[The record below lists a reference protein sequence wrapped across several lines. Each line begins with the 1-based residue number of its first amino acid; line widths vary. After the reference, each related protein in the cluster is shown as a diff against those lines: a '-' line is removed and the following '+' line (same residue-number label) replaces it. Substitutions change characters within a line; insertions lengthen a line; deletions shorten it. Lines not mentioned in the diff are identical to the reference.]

1 MYARRSRQ
9 PNVAWSTVAIF
20 SLAFFSLSSAI
31 VGQQTGSQRP
41 TSQET
46 DDVVRISTKLV
57 QIDAV
62 VTDDKGKPVTNLRA
76 EDFEI
81 LEDGKLQEITNFS
94 YIKLRQASSGQ
105 NITDAATSPLEGPP
119 PNRRSLQPNQPRRI
133 IAFVVDDL
141 NLDFASTVFVRDALR
156 KFLRDVAEPE
166 DLIAIVRTASNAGVL
181 QQLTNNKLQ
190 LYEAIKQIR
199 FSLIRRE
206 LTDSF
211 ATAEEYDLP
220 QTTPTGQA
228 ITEQRAAKPDNVFDD
243 FVQQVNTSATFATLN
258 LVIGGLRKLPGRKS
272 VVLLSNSLG
281 FELDTD
287 PTVRKYSS
295 RDTIVREQSALLIDR
310 ANRASVV
317 IYTVDPRGL
326 EMDISGRFFQ
336 QTGLRELADKTGGF
350 MVRNTND
357 VAGGL
362 KRIAEDLEGYY
373 LIGYRPSESS
383 FDSKTGR
390 PSFRRL
396 KVKVKA
402 KGLRVR
408 SRSGFVPRNESNPTP
423 MRGDAIAEALVS
435 PFDGSGLRLRLTSL
449 LSADAQTKPFMRSL
463 IHVDARD
470 LTFTQETDGRQKATF
485 DVAGA
490 TFNSAGMIV
499 EKIDQTSYTMRVSEK
514 TRQRIL
520 QTGFVY
526 TADFALKKPGAYQL
540 RFSIRDTVTQRVGSV
555 GQFVLVPKMDGSRL
569 VLSGLILRRQPTEMK
584 SSGQVTPAPEAPVPP
599 VDPMDLDGN
608 QEEDVQSG
616 PAVRRFKPGTA
627 LEYAYVVYNA
637 KIKAGTACPQ
647 VTAQTRLFRDDKLIY
662 AGQETKIACGDQ
674 KDSKQLTVVGQL
686 QLSDR
691 VEPGDYILQI
701 LIKDLLASEKRSVAS
716 QWIDFEIVR

>member
-1 MYARRSRQ
+1 MYTRRYLQ
-9 PNVAWSTVAIF
+9 PNLGWATLAIF

-31 VGQQTGSQRP
+31 LGQQTGSKQP
-41 TSQET
+41 SQNPSGQSQET
-46 DDVVRISTKLV
+46 DVVRISTNLV

-81 LEDGKLQEITNFS
+81 LEDGKPQEITNFS

-105 NITDAATSPLEGPP
+105 NAPTSPLIDPP
-119 PNRRSLQPNQPRRI
+119 PDRRNLQPGQPRRI

-141 NLDFASTVFVRDALR
+141 NIDFASTVYTRDALR
-156 KFLRDVAEPE
+156 KFVTEVAEPE

-190 LYEAIKQIR
+190 LFEAIKQIR
-199 FSLIRRE
+199 FSFNRRE
-206 LTDSF
+206 LSDSL
-211 ATAEEYDLP
+211 ATAEDYDLP
-220 QTTPTGQA
+220 QMTPTGQG
-228 ITEQRAAKPDNVFDD
+228 IPEQRSAKPDNVFDD
-243 FVQQVNTSATFATLN
+243 FVQQVNTSGTFATLN

-281 FELDTD
+281 FELDSD

-295 RDTIVREQSALLIDR
+295 RDTIVREQSALLVDR

-357 VAGGL
+357 VVGGL
-362 KRIAEDLEGYY
+362 RRIAEDLEGYY
-373 LIGYRPSESS
+373 LIGYRPAES
-383 FDSKTGR
+383 FLDSKTGR
-390 PSFRRL
+390 PFFRHL
-396 KVKVKA
+396 KVKVKP

-408 SRSGFVPRNESNPTP
+408 SRSGFVPRNQSNPTP
-423 MRGDAIAEALVS
+423 TPRDAIAEALVS
-435 PFDGSGLRLRLTSL
+435 PFEGSGLRLRLTSL

-470 LTFTQETDGRQKATF
+470 LTFTQEPDGRQKATF

-490 TFNSAGMIV
+490 TFNSAGIIV

-514 TRQRIL
+514 THQRL
-520 QTGFVY
+520 MQTGFVY

-540 RFSIRDTVTQRVGSV
+540 RFSIRDNATQRVGSV

-584 SSGQVTPAPEAPVPP
+584 TPTSGVSAPVE
-599 VDPMDLDGN
+599 PMDPDGN
-608 QEEDVQSG
+608 QHEDVQSG
-616 PAVRRFKPGTA
+616 PAVRRFKPGTP

-637 KIKAGTACPQ
+637 KTRTDTPCPQ

-662 AGQETKIACGDQ
+662 AGPEAKIACGDQ
-674 KDSKQLTVVGQL
+674 KDPKRLTLVGEL

-691 VEPGDYILQI
+691 VEPGDYVLQI
-701 LIKDLLASEKRSVAS
+701 LIKDLLASEKRRVAS